1 VASGGITSL
10 RCVAGLKSE
19 GAPVPR
25 ETLDRFQQ
33 LLAQAVADEGGA
45 FEARFGKN
53 ARRFFDQ
60 LPVVFGLMR
69 RLALDLEL
77 PGTERR
83 LAAAA
88 ALYLVEPDDFL
99 RETPSSGVVGAIDD
113 VWVGFEALRRLR
125 VAVGDAPLTRHVREP
140 ASFEALVD
148 LAENVDVI
156 RGQVPSRVLE
166 QLEQF
171 LA

>member
-1 VASGGITSL
+1 
-10 RCVAGLKSE
+10 
-19 GAPVPR
+19 VPR
-25 ETLDRFQQ
+25 ESLDRVQHA
-33 LLAQAVADEGGA
+33 LVSTVEEEGDA

-53 ARRFFDQ
+53 ARRFFES

-77 PGTERR
+77 GGPERR

-88 ALYLVEPDDFL
+88 ALYLAEPDDFL
-99 RETPSSGVVGAIDD
+99 RETAAVGVGGAIDD

-125 VAVGDAPLTRHVREP
+125 AAVGDDALARHVRGTV
-140 ASFEALVD
+140 SFPHLAD
-148 LAENVDVI
+148 LAENIDLI
-156 RGQVPSRVLE
+156 TPQVPPRVLE
-166 QLEQF
+166 QLEQL